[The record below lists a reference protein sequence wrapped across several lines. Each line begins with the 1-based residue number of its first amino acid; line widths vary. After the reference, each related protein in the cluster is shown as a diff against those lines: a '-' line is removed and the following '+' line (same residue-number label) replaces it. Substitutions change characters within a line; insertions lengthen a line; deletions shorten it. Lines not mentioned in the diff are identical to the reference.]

1 MYNEFTTFSCFLT
14 FYPALRGA
22 GAPHALQNFAP
33 GLSAVP
39 HPRHTTGAGVA
50 IAAAVPH
57 T

>member
-1 MYNEFTTFSCFLT
+1 MTLPCFLT

-33 GLSAVP
+33 GLSAAP
-39 HPRHTTGAGVA
+39 HPTHTNGAGVA